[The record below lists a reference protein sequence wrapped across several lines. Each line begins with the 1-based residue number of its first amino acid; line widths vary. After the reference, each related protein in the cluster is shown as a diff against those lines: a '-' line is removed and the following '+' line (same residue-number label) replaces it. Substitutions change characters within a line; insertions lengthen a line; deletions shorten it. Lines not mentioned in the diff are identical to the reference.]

1 MSGQIM
7 SSEGAPARQTSRRC
21 GRGPALGYLPGG
33 YPGRMS
39 AALANIGSRYS
50 LGLVVFAELFCAIL
64 IVLGLGTRFAAIPI
78 IVTMAVAAFI
88 VLAGNPFDGRELAL
102 LYLTAFTTI
111 LVLGAGSYSLD
122 KAISGK

>member
-1 MSGQIM
+1 M
-7 SSEGAPARQTSRRC
+7 RLLLCTK
-21 GRGPALGYLPGG
+21 
-33 YPGRMS
+33 
-39 AALANIGSRYS
+39 
-50 LGLVVFAELFCAIL
+50 
-64 IVLGLGTRFAAIPI
+64 
-78 IVTMAVAAFI
+78 